1 MKNHFFL
8 WILLLAV
15 LLLPSHA
22 QPSKALKSQEIIDL
36 AKEFVD
42 HLAKEDYEKAEKDF
56 SETMRKSMPPTTLE
70 RKWKNLL
77 AQTGSFKKQTEIQTD
92 KMNQYDIV
100 FVSCEFEKSPFV
112 VKVVFNEYKK
122 ISGLWFFPN
131 QPSGT
136 YISSSYSEPD
146 SFQEKDVVLGKGE
159 WKLPGTLTIPKG
171 DGPFSA
177 VVLVHGSGPL
187 DRDETIGP
195 NKPFRDLAWGLA
207 SQGIAVLRYEK
218 RTKEHGAK
226 LSLFKEIFTVQEE
239 TIEDALAAASLLRK
253 TEKINSKKIFILGHS
268 LGGTLIPRMGIQDP
282 NIAGFI
288 IMAGATK
295 PLTDLYIEQVVYI
308 CTLDGI
314 ISDIE
319 KEQLEKAIAQ
329 VERVMDPQLP
339 KDTPPSELPFN
350 TPASYWLDLRDYHPS
365 EIVKKL
371 TQPMLI
377 LQGERDYQV
386 TMENFKDWQLSLSSR
401 KDVTFKSYPHLNHLF
416 MAGEGKSTP
425 EEYQTPRNVAVMVIY
440 DIAHWIK
447 KN

>member
-1 MKNHFFL
+1 MKNHTFLWFLLFAFFFL
-8 WILLLAV
+8 PL
-15 LLLPSHA
+15 HA
-22 QPSKALKSQEIIDL
+22 QPPKAPKSPEIIDL
-36 AKEFVD
+36 AKEFVE
-42 HLAKEDYEKAEKDF
+42 HLAKENYEKAEKDF
-56 SETMRKSMPPTTLE
+56 SETMRKSMPPAMLE
-70 RKWKNLL
+70 RSWKNLITQ
-77 AQTGSFKKQTEIQTD
+77 AGPFKKQTEIQRD

-112 VKVVFNEYKK
+112 VKVVFNEAKK
-122 ISGLWFFPN
+122 ISGLWFFPS

-136 YISSSYSEPD
+136 YISSSYIKPD
-146 SFQEKDVVLGKGE
+146 SFQEKEVIIGKGE
-159 WKLPGTLTIPKG
+159 WKLPGTLALPKG
-171 DGPFSA
+171 DGPFPA
-177 VVLVHGSGPL
+177 VVLVHGSGPN

-195 NKPFRDLAWGLA
+195 NKPFRDLAGGLA

-218 RTKEHGAK
+218 RTKEHAVK

-268 LGGTLIPRMGIQDP
+268 LGGTLIPRIGIQDP
-282 NIAGFI
+282 SVAGFI

-295 PLTDLYIEQVVYI
+295 PLADLYIEQVVYI

-314 ISDIE
+314 ISEIE

-329 VERVMDPQLP
+329 VDKVNDPKLS
-339 KDTPPSELPFN
+339 KNTPASELPFN
-350 TPASYWLDLRDYHPS
+350 TPASYWLDLRDYRPS
-365 EIVKKL
+365 EVAKDL
-371 TQPMLI
+371 TQPLLI

-386 TMENFKDWQLSLSSR
+386 TMENFKDWQISLSSR

-425 EEYQTPRNVAVMVIY
+425 GEYKTARNVAIMVIY